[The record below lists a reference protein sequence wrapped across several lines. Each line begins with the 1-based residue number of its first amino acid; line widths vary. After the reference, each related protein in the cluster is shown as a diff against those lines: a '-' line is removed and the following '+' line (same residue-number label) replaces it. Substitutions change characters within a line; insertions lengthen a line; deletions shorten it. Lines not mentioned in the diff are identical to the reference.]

1 MTRAARRLIWIG
13 SAFLIISTLT
23 RVGLALLC
31 DERFGPA
38 EWGRFMGRGFL
49 FDIAVLPWF
58 LLPWVL
64 WEAVVPD
71 FHPAGRAARWEGI
84 WAALWAGGFFGLF
97 IAIAAAETAFWI
109 EFGSRFDFIAVDYLV
124 YTHEVIGNIQESY
137 PVIPALTGLALVSG
151 AVVWW
156 TWPRVHG
163 GVAAA
168 GWRGRLVRA
177 GAVALAATLGLF
189 LVDIRLAET
198 KASAFVQQ
206 LSENGVYAFFHAYNN
221 NQLDYDKY
229 YPALAQS
236 QLNAE
241 IRQLVTQ
248 PGASFTGAEG
258 IERRIAAHGP
268 KRDVNVVLI
277 SVESLSA
284 EFLGR
289 FGNSLGLTPE
299 LDRLAGQG
307 LQFTQLYATGTR
319 TVRGLEALSI
329 GTPPTPGQ
337 SIVRRPGNT
346 GLENLGEELAE
357 NGWNALWIYGGYGVF
372 DNMNAYFGANG
383 YDVIDRTD
391 AAAEKLPI
399 HGENIWGIADEDLF
413 SLAINHFDKEYAAGR
428 HFFAHVMTTSNHRP
442 YTFPAGRVD
451 LPTGRREGAVKY
463 TDWALGDFINRADAK
478 PWFEDTLFIISA
490 DHTAKAAGKTDLP
503 PSRYHIPMIWYA
515 PKLVPPGTMDRMM
528 SQMDIGP
535 TLLGWLGL
543 GYSSRFFGY
552 DMFTLEAGRERAF
565 ISTYQ
570 KLGYLKA
577 GRLVT
582 LDVKRPPKVSA
593 GQATGGDAPPV
604 SDAADRRLIDE
615 AIAWYQAASLY
626 FRQGSLKDVADGDG
640 PANPGQAS
648 PAGH

>member
-357 NGWNALWIYGGYGVF
+357 NGWKALWIYGGYGVF

-463 TDWALGDFINRADAK
+463 TDWALGDFINRAAAK